1 MVLRVEGE
9 TLVNAMIE
17 VNGVSK
23 SFGSQLVLR
32 DVNFTVEAGK
42 IVGLLGP
49 NGAGKTTF
57 IRILNGVIKA
67 EAGSISIMGLSP
79 NQHGDEIRALAG
91 IVTESAGL
99 YHQMTGIENLEFF
112 ADLYSVA
119 DKNQIPKLL
128 KLFELDGH
136 EEKTVGTYS
145 TGMKKRLALCKALL
159 HNPKI
164 LFLDEPTNGLDPDG
178 IKMVLSYLK
187 KYNEETGTTII
198 ICSHVLHQLE
208 PICDSFAFLENR
220 TIIEQGSLSE
230 LEESYL
236 TNVIVRIRTNF
247 TPTDKTIAGYPC
259 EHVLGEILVTLP
271 SKEEIS
277 TVLRELLKRHQ
288 VFSVEIVNNDLES
301 IYFKVRESV
310 NR

>member
-1 MVLRVEGE
+1 
-9 TLVNAMIE
+9 MIE

-32 DVNFTVEAGK
+32 DIHFTVESGK

-67 EAGSISIMGLSP
+67 DAGSISIMGLSP
-79 NQHGDEIRALAG
+79 NSHGDEIRSMSG

-112 ADLYSVA
+112 ADLYGVT
-119 DKNQIPKLL
+119 DKNQIQKLL
-128 KLFELDGH
+128 KLFELDIH
-136 EEKTVGTYS
+136 QQKLVGTYS

-187 KYNEETGTTII
+187 KYNEETETTII

-208 PICDSFAFLENR
+208 PICDSFAFLEDR
-220 TIIEQGSLSE
+220 TIIEQGSMSD
-230 LEESYL
+230 LEATYL
-236 TNVIVRIRTNF
+236 TDVIVRIGTDY
-247 TPTDKTIAGYPC
+247 TPSKKTIGGYPC
-259 EHVLGEILVTLP
+259 EHSSGGILVTLP
-271 SKEEIS
+271 KKEEIS
-277 TVLRELLKRHQ
+277 TVLRELLKHHQ

-301 IYFKVRESV
+301 IYFKVRERG

>member
-1 MVLRVEGE
+1 MVK
-9 TLVNAMIE
+9 AMIA

-23 SFGSQLVLR
+23 SFGNQMVLR
-32 DVNFTVEAGK
+32 NVNFTVDSGK

-67 EAGSISIMGLSP
+67 ETGSISIMGFNP
-79 NQHGDEIRALAG
+79 NNHGDEIRALSG

-99 YHQMTGIENLEFF
+99 YHQMTGKENLDFF
-112 ADLYSVA
+112 ADLYRVT
-119 DKNQIPKLL
+119 DNNQIPRLL
-128 KLFELDGH
+128 NLFELKGH
-136 EEKTVGTYS
+136 EQKPVGTYS

-220 TIIEQGSLSE
+220 TIIEQGSLAE
-230 LEESYL
+230 LEKTYL
-236 TNVIVRIRTNF
+236 TDVIVRIRTDF
-247 TPTDKTIAGYPC
+247 TPTENTIVGYPC
-259 EHVLGEILVTLP
+259 VHSPGEIQVTLP

-277 TVLRELLKRHQ
+277 TILRELLKKHQ
-288 VFSVEIVNNDLES
+288 VFSVEMVNNDLES
-301 IYFKVRESV
+301 IYFKVRERV

>member
-1 MVLRVEGE
+1 
-9 TLVNAMIE
+9 MIE
-17 VNGVSK
+17 VKGVSK
-23 SFGSQLVLR
+23 SFGDQLVLK
-32 DVNFTVEAGK
+32 DVNFTVEPGK

-67 EAGSISIMGLSP
+67 EAGTISIMGLSP
-79 NQHGDEIRALAG
+79 NHHGDEIRALSG

-99 YHQMTGIENLEFF
+99 YHQMTGKENLDFF
-112 ADLYSVA
+112 ADLYGVTDA
-119 DKNQIPKLL
+119 NQILKLL
-128 KLFELDGH
+128 KLFELSGH
-136 EEKTVGTYS
+136 EEKPVGTYS

-220 TIIEQGSLSE
+220 TIIEQGSISE
-230 LEESYL
+230 LEKTYL
-236 TNVIVRIRTNF
+236 TNIIVRVGTNF
-247 TPTDKTIAGYPC
+247 TPIGNTIVGYPC
-259 EHVLGEILVTLP
+259 EHIPGEILVTLP

-277 TVLRELLKRHQ
+277 TILRELLKNHQ
-288 VFSVEIVNNDLES
+288 VYSVDIVNNDLES

>member
-1 MVLRVEGE
+1 MK
-9 TLVNAMIE
+9 TMIE

-23 SFGSQLVLR
+23 TFGDQMVLR

-57 IRILNGVIKA
+57 IRILNGVIQA
-67 EAGSISIMGLSP
+67 EAGTISIMGLSP
-79 NQHGDEIRALAG
+79 DKNGDEIRALSG

-99 YHQMTGIENLEFF
+99 YHQMTGKENLDFF
-112 ADLYSVA
+112 ADLYGVT
-119 DKNQIPKLL
+119 DKNQITILL
-128 KLFELDGH
+128 KLFELQGH
-136 EEKTVGTYS
+136 EQKPVGTYS

-187 KYNEETGTTII
+187 KYKEETGTTII

-208 PICDSFAFLENR
+208 PICDSFAFLENK
-220 TIIEQGSLSE
+220 TVIEQGSLTE
-230 LEESYL
+230 LEKTYL
-236 TNVIVRIRTNF
+236 TDVIVRIGTNF
-247 TPTDKTIAGYPC
+247 TPAGDTVGGFPC
-259 EHVLGEILVTLP
+259 KHSSGEILVTLP

-277 TVLRELLKRHQ
+277 TILRELLKKHQ

-301 IYFKVRESV
+301 IYFKVRERA
-310 NR
+310 N